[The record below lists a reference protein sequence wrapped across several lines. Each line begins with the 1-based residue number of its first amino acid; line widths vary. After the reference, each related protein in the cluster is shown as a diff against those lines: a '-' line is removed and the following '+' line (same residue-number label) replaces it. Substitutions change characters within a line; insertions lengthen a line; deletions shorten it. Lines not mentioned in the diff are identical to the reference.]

1 MKTINTTRIDLN
13 LLVVFEAIYTEGSV
27 TRASGRLNLTQPAIS
42 HALARLRTLFG
53 DPLFTRQGHA
63 MVPTAMARSI
73 IEPIATSLRTLDGT
87 LSRASAFDP
96 GKAQRTLAIGLP
108 GGDEA
113 MFLPALLRRVLTASC
128 IDLVVVPFDRGQLE
142 SRLASGK
149 MDMALD
155 GPWSHSPNVLRQP
168 LATERLVVMAR
179 RDHPEVDTGLDMET
193 YLRQQHILVASSRQ
207 GATRLDAE
215 LNRLG
220 MQRRIRLRCQDYL
233 AASQIV
239 AETDLILTLPAGRG
253 TDDIGSAFGN
263 RIVLAPAELPLAE
276 KALCLYWHA
285 SADGDPANRWI
296 REQLRQVFSDATA
309 PVA

>member
-1 MKTINTTRIDLN
+1 
-13 LLVVFEAIYTEGSV
+13 
-27 TRASGRLNLTQPAIS
+27 
-42 HALARLRTLFG
+42 
-53 DPLFTRQGHA
+53 
-63 MVPTAMARSI
+63 
-73 IEPIATSLRTLDGT
+73 
-87 LSRASAFDP
+87 
-96 GKAQRTLAIGLP
+96 
-108 GGDEA
+108 
-113 MFLPALLRRVLTASC
+113 
-128 IDLVVVPFDRGQLE
+128 
-142 SRLASGK
+142 
-149 MDMALD
+149 MALD

-253 TDDIGSAFGN
+253 ADDIDDIGGAFGN